1 MFNIALNTFRE
12 IFRNKFFWL
21 IGFLGLI
28 FLLASFLLDTLAMG
42 ESRRVLFDFGLSFI
56 EVTGVAIILFLW
68 WSMLAREID
77 GRTIYLMLSKPIHRS
92 TIIFGKFFGF
102 FVLLC
107 VLFIWETILFSAILL
122 FKGFAIDGIF
132 FLSIVGIF
140 LKCLS
145 LLALIL
151 FFSTFTS
158 PILSIFM
165 TGASYI
171 IGHSGYIMLEYG
183 LQSGDAILR
192 TIAQSILIFFPNLE
206 SLNLKN
212 LVATTA
218 HIDLSLYLQSYL
230 INGIYIILVLYLA
243 GKLFEKRSF
252 DAV

>member
-21 IGFLGLI
+21 IAFLGII

-42 ESRRVLFDFGLSFI
+42 ESRRVLFDFGLSFVEI
-56 EVTGVAIILFLW
+56 TWVAIILFVW
-68 WSMLAREID
+68 GGMLAREID

-92 TIIFGKFFGF
+92 TIIFGKFFWF
-102 FVLLC
+102 FAVLSVLFVLET
-107 VLFIWETILFSAILL
+107 VLLSGILL
-122 FKGFAIDGIF
+122 FKGFTLDGVF
-132 FLSIVGIF
+132 FLSIIGIF
-140 LKCLS
+140 LKCIS

-183 LQSGDAILR
+183 LQSGDVFLR
-192 TIAQSILIFFPNLE
+192 TIARWILIFFPNLE

-218 HIDLSLYLQSYL
+218 HIDLSLYMQAYL
-230 INGIYIILVLYLA
+230 INGIYIILILYLA